1 MRTPGRDSGAARAL
15 SSALAPVVALLGLA
29 LTGCSLVPKNP
40 APAVE
45 LPEQYSSSGP
55 WRPFQAADAEPR
67 GAWWQ
72 VFRDDRLHHYLSAVE
87 QANPSLEAAY
97 QRVVEARALTRADQA
112 PLFPFLSASGD
123 LNRTRTSGTLAN
135 NFAGGRTRTS
145 IRLTLDV
152 AYELDLWGRIRNQ
165 ARATGA
171 RAVAQEGER
180 LALLLSLQSELAL
193 NYYALRTQDAEIALL
208 TRTEA
213 LRQRAVD
220 LVRVRFKGGDAAR
233 LEVAQAETELAATE
247 AERIGLDRRRL
258 ELLHALARLQGVVP
272 GEFSLEPV
280 PLDLGESPPRI
291 PASLPSDLLQRRPD
305 IVAAAQRVS
314 AANLEIGVARAAW
327 FPRVAL
333 GASGGA
339 QSSAV
344 SLLTSAASQVWA
356 IGPNIDWALFQGGRI
371 RAGVDAAKA
380 RWEAAGATYRATVLQ
395 AMGEVEDALSA
406 LDVLQRQSVALQRT
420 VDAANRT
427 VELAQKRYDAGLVP
441 FFEVLDAQRS
451 QLRAEQDF
459 TRIQG
464 QRFAAA
470 VILVEA
476 LGGGWGS

>member
-1 MRTPGRDSGAARAL
+1 M
-15 SSALAPVVALLGLA
+15 ALALRMALLWLPVA
-29 LTGCSLVPKNP
+29 GCSLVPSSP
-40 APAVE
+40 APSVQ
-45 LPEQYSSSGP
+45 LPEQYATEGP

-67 GAWWQ
+67 GAWWE

-87 QANPSLEAAY
+87 QANPSLEAAH
-97 QRVVEARALTRADQA
+97 QRVVEARALARADQA
-112 PLFPFLSASGD
+112 PLFPFLGVSGD
-123 LNRTRTSGTLAN
+123 IDRTRTSGTLAN

-165 ARATGA
+165 ARASGA
-171 RAVAQEGER
+171 RAEAQEGER

-193 NYYALRTQDAEIALL
+193 SFYALRAQDAEIELL
-208 TRTEA
+208 TRTVA

-220 LVRVRFKGGDAAR
+220 LARVRFKGGEAAR

-247 AERIGLDRRRL
+247 AERIGLDRRRM
-258 ELLHALARLQGVVP
+258 ELLHALARLQGLVP
-272 GEFSLEPV
+272 GEFALQPV
-280 PLDLGESPPRI
+280 PLDLGDSPPKI
-291 PASLPSDLLQRRPD
+291 PATVPSDLLQRRPD
-305 IVAAAQRVS
+305 IVAAAQRV
-314 AANLEIGVARAAW
+314 AASNLEIGVARAAW
-327 FPRVAL
+327 FPRVTL
-333 GASGGA
+333 GASGGG

-344 SLLTSAASQVWA
+344 SLLTSAASQVWT
-356 IGPNIDWALFQGGRI
+356 IGPEIDWAVFQGGRI
-371 RAGVDAAKA
+371 QAGVDAAKA
-380 RWEAAGATYRATVLQ
+380 RWEAAGAAYRATVLQ

-406 LDVLQRQSVALQRT
+406 LEVLQQQSVALQRT

-427 VELAQKRYDAGLVP
+427 VDLAQKRYDAGLVP

-476 LGGGWGS
+476 LGGGWER